1 MTVEELQTATRVS
14 YTPEMVG
21 IALAEVDNLQQ
32 RLQGHHWQAGDWA
45 ATWRLQPYYA
55 SYGYA
60 ESRDYWTRNL
70 YVPRD
75 VAELKS
81 VTMNENDITSAYL
94 SQKRIIAQQLGLPFY
109 GTVEATVTLVDDTPL
124 RKAQAIRAALAYMD
138 NLRRGVT
145 DVQLVRDAL
154 LDIDGYTLNGIV
166 PDILQPVG
174 GVAPPTSVQDIIY
187 GDISA
192 TEDANGFVFSGG
204 SPYGESL
211 MLPEYSSLGY
221 VRIAQR
227 SDMPDITN
235 IGVLPSAP
243 QNIIR
248 NFNKHTRAAAHQGTD
263 YDIYVSR
270 APTASGGRSLRI
282 RR

>member
-1 MTVEELQTATRVS
+1 MTATRVS

-192 TEDANGFVFSGG
+192 TENANGFAFIGG
-204 SPYGESL
+204 VAYGEGVP
-211 MLPEYSSLGY
+211 MPNYAGEGY
-221 VRIAQR
+221 VRLAQR
-227 SDMPDITN
+227 STASDITY
-235 IGVLPSAP
+235 ISILPLNF
-243 QNIIR
+243 QNLASY
-248 NFNKHTRAAAHQGTD
+248 FTKHSRAAAHQGTD
-263 YDIYVSR
+263 YDIYVSQF
-270 APTASGGRSLRI
+270 ATTSSGRTFTV